1 MKKDRVDIEDLEIG
15 DIVFVNNKHGYCEVM
30 DIGFS
35 FYGGK
40 VALTFK
46 HTELWRGNQ
55 LFTGLYPF
63 SKTFRLYE

>member
-1 MKKDRVDIEDLEIG
+1 MKAERVDIDLLEIG
-15 DIVFVNNKHGYCEVM
+15 DIVFVNNKHGYCEIM

-40 VALTFK
+40 IALTFK
-46 HTELWRGNQ
+46 HTEMHRGLA

-63 SKTFRLYE
+63 SKTFRLFE